1 MIAQIFLSLLLGT
14 VLIYAW
20 SAHRKAPVVGFLA
33 MAAASAGLYLIWMP
47 HHATWLAHAA
57 GLGRGSDLV
66 VYTWVVISLLMLLNL
81 HLKLRAQMDE
91 ITRLARAIAITE
103 AFRDVAFREVATR
116 EVTPGA
122 PAPSDAAPAHR

>member
-1 MIAQIFLSLLLGT
+1 MIAQVFLSLLLGA

-103 AFRDVAFREVATR
+103 AIRDAAFREGMTR
-116 EVTPGA
+116 EVTPA
-122 PAPSDAAPAHR
+122 ATATPDAAPARR